1 MSKILSLL
9 MAGTFALTLG
19 ACANPWWDRNDDNTE
34 PTATGTQD
42 QVPEETGTT
51 GSAEQTGT
59 GTTGQ
64 TDSGTGTTGQ
74 TDSGTG
80 TTGQSDTGAGTGS
93 TAGTTGQDNE
103 AFAQAIEKCQSMQ
116 GTEYQDCVDKARKD
130 HGQM

>member
-19 ACANPWWDRNDDNTE
+19 ACANPWWDRNDDTE

-51 GSAEQTGT
+51 GSAEETGT

-64 TDSGTGTTGQ
+64 TDSGT
-74 TDSGTG
+74 D
-80 TTGQSDTGAGTGS
+80 TTGQSDTGAGTDS

-103 AFAQAIEKCQSMQ
+103 AFAEAIEKCQSMQ

>member
-9 MAGTFALTLG
+9 MAGTFAVTLG

-74 TDSGTG
+74 
-80 TTGQSDTGAGTGS
+80 SDTGAGTDS
-93 TAGTTGQDNE
+93 TAGTTDQDNE